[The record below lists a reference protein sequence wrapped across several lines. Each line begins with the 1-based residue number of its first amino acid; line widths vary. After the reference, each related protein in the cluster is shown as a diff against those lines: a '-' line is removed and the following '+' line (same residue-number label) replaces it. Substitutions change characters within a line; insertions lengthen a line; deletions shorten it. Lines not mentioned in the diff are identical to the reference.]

1 MRKRPKCDELF
12 PAQKSPPPCHEEASN
27 LHDAMVQE
35 HQRIPD
41 FSKTCIEER
50 DGLLYFC
57 LSFGYWKYSQG
68 ALVEVNA
75 NHLREDEL
83 TAGIKFQ
90 ESICGRCMKINQ
102 ITTDFF
108 GQHIIV
114 PETVALE
121 TSLTECTIMAKTK
134 RWNDVQMNLTDDKW
148 TYTPDP
154 STIGSWF
161 STVSP
166 YVINCMMEETRLIRQ
181 GEDDIIETPL
191 GKAKVS
197 DGIHTHNHLTII
209 WDITIATASNNTPR
223 FVSSGEG
230 ALIKTST
237 PGTFRLKDEKQ
248 QLAFH
253 IKPEGRCLTTACRHK
268 NESFTVIG
276 DEHLF
281 ISIPHLDDD
290 SEESDYEPP
299 QRETTT
305 LSN

>member
-1 MRKRPKCDELF
+1 M
-12 PAQKSPPPCHEEASN
+12 
-27 LHDAMVQE
+27 
-35 HQRIPD
+35 
-41 FSKTCIEER
+41 
-50 DGLLYFC
+50 LLYFMLTTILC
-57 LSFGYWKYSQG
+57 TT
-68 ALVEVNA
+68 ALAFETIICNCDNPSA
-75 NHLREDEL
+75 KEHLRTNDENSPSL
-83 TAGIKFQ
+83 LKPTQKEVDYMLWTNRRAGIKFQ
-90 ESICGRCMKINQ
+90 ASICGRCMIINH

-108 GQHIIV
+108 GQQIIV

-134 RWNDVQMNLTDDKW
+134 RCNDVQMNLTDDKW

-161 STVSP
+161 STV
-166 YVINCMMEETRLIRQ
+166 IRQ

-191 GKAKVS
+191 GKAKFS

-209 WDITIATASNNTPR
+209 WDITVATAFDNTPR
-223 FVSSGEG
+223 LVSSGEG

-237 PGTFRLKDEKQ
+237 PGTFHLKDEKQ

-281 ISIPHLDDD
+281 ISIHHLDDD
-290 SEESDYEPP
+290 SEESDYKPS
-299 QRETTT
+299 Q
-305 LSN
+305 